1 VVIGSLLLLGGIGT
15 AVGATAVLS
24 ADRAG
29 RDSDGFLNTL
39 VHTFT
44 SSGYALVFD
53 PVELRGQNGTSS
65 VDAILGDVRV
75 HATGSGT
82 GGGVFVG
89 IGPADAVESYL
100 ATVDRERLVGLRAG
114 GPADQQRLPGGAPAT
129 PPAQQSFWVAT
140 AAGAGPQQLNWTATE
155 GRWAA
160 AVMNAD
166 GSRPVVA
173 DLSAGATAPGL
184 RWVWTGL
191 YLGAGISIAAG
202 IALVLLGALRRRA
215 PLPTARP

>member
-1 VVIGSLLLLGGIGT
+1 MLL
-15 AVGATAVLS
+15 

-29 RDSDGFLNTL
+29 RDSDGFLNTP

-100 ATVDRERLVGLRAG
+100 ATVDRERLVGSAQADPPTSNASRAG
-114 GPADQQRLPGGAPAT
+114 HPPPRLPSSRSGSPRRPELAP
-129 PPAQQSFWVAT
+129 S
-140 AAGAGPQQLNWTATE
+140 
-155 GRWAA
+155 
-160 AVMNAD
+160 
-166 GSRPVVA
+166 S
-173 DLSAGATAPGL
+173 
-184 RWVWTGL
+184 
-191 YLGAGISIAAG
+191 
-202 IALVLLGALRRRA
+202 
-215 PLPTARP
+215 

>member
-1 VVIGSLLLLGGIGT
+1 M
-15 AVGATAVLS
+15 LS

-114 GPADQQRLPGGAPAT
+114 EPADQQRLPGGAPAT

>member
-1 VVIGSLLLLGGIGT
+1 M
-15 AVGATAVLS
+15 LS

-29 RDSDGFLNTL
+29 RDSDGFLNTP

-100 ATVDRERLVGLRAG
+100 ATVDRERLVGPRAG

-155 GRWAA
+155 GR
-160 AVMNAD
+160 
-166 GSRPVVA
+166 
-173 DLSAGATAPGL
+173 
-184 RWVWTGL
+184 
-191 YLGAGISIAAG
+191 
-202 IALVLLGALRRRA
+202 
-215 PLPTARP
+215 